1 MCSAEEKIT
10 RMHSQFPIEVFSG
23 EKKKLLTDFVFD
35 TYIGTFGFSFSDFN
49 FINILRA
56 HFLYKILAPK
66 LQSCVLGLKLE
77 KSWQKM
83 TFIQKMRV

>member
-1 MCSAEEKIT
+1 M
-10 RMHSQFPIEVFSG
+10 FEVVVT
-23 EKKKLLTDFVFD
+23 KNTLLLGYHTGV
-35 TYIGTFGFSFSDFN
+35 N
-49 FINILRA
+49 FINVLRA
-56 HFLYKILAPK
+56 RFSYKILAPK